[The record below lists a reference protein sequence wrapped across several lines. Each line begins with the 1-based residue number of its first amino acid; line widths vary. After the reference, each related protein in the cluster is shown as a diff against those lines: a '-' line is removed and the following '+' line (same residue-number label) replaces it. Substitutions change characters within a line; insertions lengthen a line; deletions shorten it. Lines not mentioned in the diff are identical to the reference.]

1 MKRVFLLLPSLMI
14 IILSQKN
21 IIAQQSIISDEG
33 FTITEIIIKDSV
45 PAKELLGRATTWAQ
59 KKHPKFEKQNAVGGT
74 TRVESDVEF
83 KIKPKELNPP
93 HDFTGKIV
101 MHVKIEVKD
110 GKYKYTINK
119 VKHIADNGKN
129 SGGDITK
136 DIAEC
141 GSMFLPEMTWKK
153 IKGEAIRDAN
163 IVAEDIKEAMS
174 TPVKTVSEDW

>member
-1 MKRVFLLLPSLMI
+1 MKKF
-14 IILSQKN
+14 
-21 IIAQQSIISDEG
+21 IIAAFALALNGSMLIKAQQNITNDG
-33 FTITEIIIKDSV
+33 YTVTEIIIKDSV

-59 KKHPKFEKQNAVGGT
+59 KKHPKYEKENAVGGT
-74 TRVESDVEF
+74 TKVEADVEF
-83 KIKPKELNPP
+83 KIKPKELNPS
-93 HDFTGKIV
+93 HDFSGKIL

-119 VKHIADNGKN
+119 VRHVADNGKN

-153 IKGEAIRDAN
+153 IKGEAVKYAY
-163 IVAEDIKEAMS
+163 IVAEDIKDAMS
-174 TPVKTVSEDW
+174 TPVKVTTEDW

>member
-1 MKRVFLLLPSLMI
+1 MKTIFSVLTSAILLGTCYRG
-14 IILSQKN
+14 N
-21 IIAQQSIISDEG
+21 AQQSVNDDG
-33 FTITEIIIKDSV
+33 FTVTEIIIKDSV
-45 PAKELLGRATTWAQ
+45 SSKDLISRATAWAQ
-59 KKHPKFEKQNAVGGT
+59 KKHPKYEKNNAVGGT
-74 TRVESDVEF
+74 TKVEAEVEF
-83 KIKPKELNPP
+83 KIKPKELNPL
-93 HDFTGKIV
+93 HDFSGKIV

-153 IKGEAIRDAN
+153 IKGEAIKDAN
-163 IVAEDIKEAMS
+163 IVAEDIKDAMS
-174 TPVKTVSEDW
+174 APVKGISEEW

>member
-1 MKRVFLLLPSLMI
+1 MKTIFSYLNCLLLLGMYNYS
-14 IILSQKN
+14 N
-21 IIAQQSIISDEG
+21 AQQIINDDG

-45 PAKELLGRATTWAQ
+45 PAKELLGRATVWAQ

-74 TRVESDVEF
+74 TKVESDVEF
-83 KIKPKELNPP
+83 KIKPKELNPS
-93 HDFTGKIV
+93 HDFSGKIV

-119 VKHIADNGKN
+119 VRHIADNGKN

-163 IVAEDIKEAMS
+163 IVAEDIKDAMS

>member
-1 MKRVFLLLPSLMI
+1 MKTIFSYLNCLLLLGMYNYS
-14 IILSQKN
+14 N
-21 IIAQQSIISDEG
+21 AQQIINDDG

-45 PAKELLGRATTWAQ
+45 PAKELLGRATAWAQ

-74 TRVESDVEF
+74 TKVESDVEF
-83 KIKPKELNPP
+83 KIKPKELNPS
-93 HDFTGKIV
+93 HDFSGKII

-119 VKHIADNGKN
+119 VRHIADNGKN

-163 IVAEDIKEAMS
+163 IVAEDIKDAMS
-174 TPVKTVSEDW
+174 TPVKTISEDW